1 MSCDDRLSRL
11 PQSTALPPLRK
22 ACSTLNARERQ
33 VRSIATARRASNRA
47 AWLLRN
53 RLLGPYVRA
62 FLSDEGMPV
71 RSKVIAI
78 VMMWLTCGTSAWFF
92 VPVLWGKALILSCA
106 LVGTVAVV
114 RVKSRPVVDEL
125 APAEPSAV
133 T

>member
-1 MSCDDRLSRL
+1 MFVPGMPTTTFLLIAAWCFY
-11 PQSTALPPLRK
+11 
-22 ACSTLNARERQ
+22 
-33 VRSIATARRASNRA
+33 RSSKRAH
-47 AWLLRN
+47 AWLLHN

-62 FLSDEGMPV
+62 FLSGQGMPV

-114 RVKSRPVVDEL
+114 RVRSRQVAGEL
-125 APAEPSAV
+125 ALAEPSSGA
-133 T
+133 